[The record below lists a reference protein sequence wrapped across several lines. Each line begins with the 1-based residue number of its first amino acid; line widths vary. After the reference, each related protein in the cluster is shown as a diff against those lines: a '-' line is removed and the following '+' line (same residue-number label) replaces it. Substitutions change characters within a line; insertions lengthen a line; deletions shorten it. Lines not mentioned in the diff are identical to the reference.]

1 MGEEIPAL
9 KKKLKGIPPVRLIVV
24 SFLLVILTGAVL
36 LSLPFTARN
45 GAPTAPLDALFTS
58 TSAVCVT
65 GLVVFDTWTH
75 WNLFGQAVI
84 LLLIQIG
91 GLGLVTFT
99 TGFTLLL
106 RRKLGF
112 RDMQLAA
119 ENTAGSVLHVRRLIK
134 IILFFT
140 FSCETAGAIL
150 LMLRFVPQYG
160 PHGIWISFFTAIS
173 AYCNAGF
180 DIMGFAAPG
189 SSLMGYVNDPLVTM
203 TVAALIVTGG
213 LGFVVIS
220 DIFSAKIRTR
230 MEKRRP
236 HALQFHTQIV
246 LRTTL
251 ILIVAGTLLFLVCEN
266 GNTLRGMNF
275 GEKLDASLFQS
286 VTARTAGFNT
296 VDTASE
302 RDLTKIIMVFF
313 MFIGASP
320 ASTGG
325 GIKTTT
331 FVVLVTA
338 VMSVMRGSDDAV
350 VLKRRLD
357 KFTVYRALAILT
369 IGVLV
374 VIVTAGVI
382 MTTNAA
388 TSGVDALFEA
398 TSAFG
403 TVGLTANVTPTLTHV
418 AKMTVICAM
427 FIGRVGPVSLG
438 LAFTLRKGRSSSGTI
453 LPEGKIVVG

>member
-1 MGEEIPAL
+1 MGEEIPVL
-9 KKKLKGIPPVRLIVV
+9 KRKLKGVPPVRLIVV
-24 SFLLVILTGAVL
+24 SFLLVILAGTVL
-36 LSLPFTARN
+36 LSLPFMAKN
-45 GAPTAPLDALFTS
+45 GRPTALLDALFTS

-65 GLVVFDTWTH
+65 GLVLFDTWTH
-75 WNLFGQAVI
+75 WSVAGQAVI
-84 LLLIQIG
+84 LMLIQIG

-112 RDMQLAA
+112 RDLRLAA
-119 ENTAGSVLHVRRLIK
+119 ENTAGSVIHIRHLLK
-134 IILFFT
+134 TILFFT
-140 FSCETAGAIL
+140 FSCETAGACL

-160 PHGIWISFFTAIS
+160 KHGVWVAFFTAVS

-180 DIMGFAAPG
+180 DILGFTKPG
-189 SSLMGYVNDPLVTM
+189 TSLTAYVGDPLVTL
-203 TVAALIVTGG
+203 TVAALIVIGG

-220 DIFSAKIRTR
+220 DIFSARV
-230 MEKRRP
+230 RP
-236 HALQFHTQIV
+236 QMKKQHVHALQFHSQIV

-251 ILIVAGTLLFLVCEN
+251 WLIVAGTVLFFICEN
-266 GNTLRGMNF
+266 GNTLKGMNP

-302 RDLTKIIMVFF
+302 LDLTKLIDVFF

-331 FVVLVTA
+331 LVVLVTA
-338 VMSVMRGSDDAV
+338 VLSVVRGNDDAV

-357 KFTVYRALAILT
+357 KFTVYRAMAILT
-369 IGVLV
+369 LGVLV
-374 VIVTAGVI
+374 VIVTAGII
-382 MTTNAA
+382 MTTNSS

-403 TVGLTANVTPTLTHV
+403 TVGLTANVTPTLTPV
-418 AKMTVICAM
+418 ARIAVICAM
-427 FIGRVGPVSLG
+427 YIGRVGPVSFG
-438 LAFTLRKGRSSSGTI
+438 LAFTIKKGRSSSGTI

>member
-1 MGEEIPAL
+1 MGEEIPSL
-9 KKKLKGIPPVRLIVV
+9 KKKLKGTPPVRLIVV

-36 LSLPFTARN
+36 LSLPVTARA
-45 GAPTAPLDALFTS
+45 GAPTPVLDALFTS

-65 GLVVFDTWTH
+65 GLVLFDTWSH
-75 WNLFGQAVI
+75 WNLFGQVVI

-99 TGFTLLL
+99 TGFSMLL

-112 RDMQLAA
+112 RGMLLAA
-119 ENTAGSVLHVRRLIK
+119 ENTAGSVIHVKRLIK
-134 IILFFT
+134 IVLFFT
-140 FSCETAGAIL
+140 FSCETVGAFL
-150 LMLRFVPQYG
+150 LMLRFVPRYG
-160 PHGIWISFFTAIS
+160 LHGMWISLFTAVS

-180 DIMGFAAPG
+180 DVMGFTAPG
-189 SSLMGYVNDPLVTM
+189 SSLTGYVNDPLVTL

-213 LGFVVIS
+213 LGFVVIN

-230 MEKRRP
+230 LDRQRP
-236 HALQFHTQIV
+236 RVLQFHSQIV

-251 ILIVAGTLLFLVCEN
+251 LLLVAGTGLFLICEN
-266 GNTLRGMNF
+266 DNTLNHMDL
-275 GEKLDASLFQS
+275 GEKLNAAFFQS
-286 VTARTAGFNT
+286 VTTRTAGFNT

-302 RDLTKIIMVFF
+302 RDLTKLIMVFF

-338 VMSVMRGSDDAV
+338 VTSVMRGSDDAV

-357 KFTVYRALAILT
+357 KFTVYRSLAILT

-374 VIVTAGVI
+374 VIMTAGII
-382 MTTNAA
+382 MTTNSA
-388 TSGVDALFEA
+388 TNGVDALFEA

-403 TVGLTANVTPTLTHV
+403 TVGLTANVTPTLTTV
-418 AKMTVICAM
+418 AKMAVICAM
-427 FIGRVGPVSLG
+427 YIGRVGPVSLG